1 MASAFRQTVQALDVE
16 RPRAALAGL
25 VVVVALFGA
34 LVVWFFRAEVTLYEV
49 SKSARVEAEQTAHSV
64 DAPVAARVAKTM
76 LALGATVHAGDVLV
90 ELDAETERR
99 RLGEE
104 ETRLATIAPEIEAL
118 ARVLSAR
125 DIAVQNDRA
134 ATETAL
140 REGQARQTQAEAT
153 AELASEELARAARL
167 GDAGAI
173 SELELMR
180 ARVEAKRRQ
189 VETEALALNLL
200 KQVRDQRT
208 RESQSNTATQDLR
221 RDLAALEG
229 RQATARTMIDG
240 LKSEIDRRTIRA
252 PVTGRIEDVAPLAPG
267 AFVREGAKLA
277 SIVPAGSLRVV
288 GEFPPFTTVGRV
300 PAGQS
305 ARIRLDSYPWTQY
318 GDVRARVTSVGA
330 EVRQGSVRVELEVVD
345 PGQIPLQH
353 GLTGSAEIAVERI
366 SPGAL
371 VLRTIGK
378 MTRPTAAPPEPP
390 PGSTPSEVTR

>member
-25 VVVVALFGA
+25 VVVVVLFAA

-76 LALGATVHAGDVLV
+76 LALGANVHAGDVLV

-252 PVTGRIEDVAPLAPG
+252 PVTGRIEDVAPLALG

-277 SIVPAGSLRVV
+277 SVVPAGSLRVV

-300 PAGQS
+300 QAGQT

-345 PGQIPLQH
+345 PGRIPLQH
-353 GLTGSAEIAVERI
+353 GLTGSAEIAVERV

-378 MTRPTAAPPEPP
+378 ITRPTAAPPEPP
-390 PGSTPSEVTR
+390 GSTPSEVTR